1 MPLHRLKVN
10 VCSCRYL
17 EDYIEEL
24 SELHISLDGR
34 TARVNFAEAALLL
47 QGTAS
52 VYSKKV
58 PSLINI

>member
-1 MPLHRLKVN
+1 MKAN

-24 SELHISLDGR
+24 SELHISLDGGR
-34 TARVNFAEAALLL
+34 SARVNFAEAALLL

-58 PSLINI
+58 QWLQSLIIN